1 MTAEHLATHDEF
13 PPSQAPSGFNPDRCS
28 RRCQGRQ
35 RNQGNQSTEMKTTT
49 SAVAAVTTLE

>member
-1 MTAEHLATHDEF
+1 MAAEHLATFEEF
-13 PPSQAPSGFNPDRCS
+13 PPSHAPGFKPETCS

-35 RNQGNQSTEMKTTT
+35 RNQGSQSTGMKTTT